1 MPRNRELMRV
11 FKDVGL
17 VEQLGSGM
25 SRILRAYDRSIFEI
39 SEHFIKVIFPFSWT
53 EEKDGISEKK
63 VNGDD
68 NGDEIKVLLIL
79 KKEPDL
85 TAKKISERIGFST
98 RKISRII
105 KNLRENGRI
114 TRIGSDRKGY
124 WKINE

>member
-1 MPRNRELMRV
+1 MRV

-68 NGDEIKVLLIL
+68 NGDDNGDEIKVLLIL

-105 KNLRENGRI
+105 KNLRETGRI
-114 TRIGSDRKGY
+114 TRIGSDRKGH

>member
-1 MPRNRELMRV
+1 MVYL
-11 FKDVGL
+11 K
-17 VEQLGSGM
+17 
-25 SRILRAYDRSIFEI
+25 
-39 SEHFIKVIFPFSWT
+39 
-53 EEKDGISEKK
+53 KK

-105 KNLRENGRI
+105 KNLRETGRI